1 MAGKCA
7 AGCFCGPGFSDW
19 KRVAGQTRKTGRRK
33 VQRAT
38 TRPSNEK
45 SLSSGAV
52 PVKVAS
58 QLHRSTQVCSGA
70 SVLTILATQDGA
82 MAASTSGDHIRLGR
96 ASPLGGETLAAQ
108 VAACVAPA
116 AAPHRATVDNALCI
130 LCMCDNGTWF
140 QGRIF
145 VRPDDSTE
153 KVLQRQLLLFGELQP
168 DVTPEDAGMDPCCF
182 EPSSAF
188 YRVTI
193 SDGVS
198 RRVLD
203 QVLKTGED
211 NASFESEAFSFRCA
225 AIKVDGDA
233 VDLATKCFPSIPSS
247 VSAHA
252 VVCTGAATVP

>member
-52 PVKVAS
+52 PVK
-58 QLHRSTQVCSGA
+58 G
-70 SVLTILATQDGA
+70 GA